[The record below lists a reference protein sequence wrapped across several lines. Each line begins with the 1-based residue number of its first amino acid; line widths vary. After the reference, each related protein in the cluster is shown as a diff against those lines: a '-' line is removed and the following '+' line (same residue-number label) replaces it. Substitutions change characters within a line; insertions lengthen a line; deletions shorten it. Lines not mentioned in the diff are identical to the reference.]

1 MDKVSNQ
8 IKLLGG
14 LITSI
19 MTLIFGQYWFL
30 FAFYLGLNIVDWLTG
45 WTTAREKN
53 EVSSKV
59 GIRGIVKKLGYW
71 VIIMVA
77 FGCSMMF
84 VSIGN
89 ILGINLVF
97 MLFMG
102 WFTLATLI
110 VNEVVSILENLVALG
125 YKVPHI
131 LIRGLKIAGD
141 FINNAGNKIL
151 PDEKKEE

>member
-1 MDKVSNQ
+1 MEKVSTQ

-45 WTTAREKN
+45 WAKAKKKN
-53 EVSSKV
+53 EGSSKM
-59 GIRGIVKKLGYW
+59 GIQGILKKLGYW

-84 VSIGN
+84 VNIGD

-110 VNEVVSILENLVALG
+110 TNEVVSILENLIVLG

-131 LIRGLKIAGD
+131 LIKGLKIAGD

-151 PDEKKEE
+151 PGKKEQ

>member
-1 MDKVSNQ
+1 MEKVSNN
-8 IKLLGG
+8 IKLIGG

-30 FAFYLGLNIVDWLTG
+30 FAFYFGLNVVDWLTG
-45 WTTAREKN
+45 WAKAKKRE
-53 EVSSKV
+53 EGSSRV
-59 GIRGIVKKLGYW
+59 GIWGIIKKLGYW
-71 VIIMVA
+71 VIVMVA
-77 FGCSMMF
+77 FGCSLMF

-89 ILGINLVF
+89 ILGINLAF

-131 LIRGLKIAGD
+131 LIKGLKIAGD
-141 FINNAGNKIL
+141 FINTAGNKIL
-151 PDEKKEE
+151 PEHKEE